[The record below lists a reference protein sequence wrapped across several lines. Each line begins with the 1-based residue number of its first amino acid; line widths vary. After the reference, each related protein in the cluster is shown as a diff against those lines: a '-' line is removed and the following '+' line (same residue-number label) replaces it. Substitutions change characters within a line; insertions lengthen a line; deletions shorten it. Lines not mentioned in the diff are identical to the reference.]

1 MSADDIAASILADL
15 SDALRNY
22 ADGCTADELNRLAR
36 TLDEAGVEVAG
47 VNVPDQPPSGG
58 AE

>member
-1 MSADDIAASILADL
+1 MADDDIAAGILAAL
-15 SDALRNY
+15 ADAVRAY

-36 TLDEAGVEVAG
+36 TLDEHGVEVAG

-58 AE
+58 AS